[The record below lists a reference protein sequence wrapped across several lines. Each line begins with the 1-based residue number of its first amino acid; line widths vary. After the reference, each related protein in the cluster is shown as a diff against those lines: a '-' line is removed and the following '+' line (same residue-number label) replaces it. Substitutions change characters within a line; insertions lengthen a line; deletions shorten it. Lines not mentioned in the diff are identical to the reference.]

1 LGKADQVAQR
11 SRVEQTQQTQQAR
24 LAFWNVVPQKT
35 PYLSGPR
42 LRKGEDNIA
51 GFALKGHPGPTLS
64 GRGQPVLNGNGRR
77 DGVK

>member
-1 LGKADQVAQR
+1 M
-11 SRVEQTQQTQQAR
+11 
-24 LAFWNVVPQKT
+24 WVPQKT

-51 GFALKGHPGPTLS
+51 GLALKGHPGRTLS